1 MFNVVFR
8 IINSMNPKIGGL
20 HRKNETH
27 ECHEA
32 QPNAIFERD
41 NSQRTH
47 YTHKLHTNIQTS

>member
-27 ECHEA
+27 ECQEA

-41 NSQRTH
+41 NSQRTQTQI
-47 YTHKLHTNIQTS
+47 THKHTN